1 MREHKVACY
10 YGVMVQP
17 KSKVALKDDLKE
29 VRLAQSEASE
39 EDEVVKVNDDDQV
52 LHADDLDN
60 DSLIQI
66 AAEPEDHTN
75 LYLFEEFMMPA
86 KKRRAHK
93 HIDFVPREETD
104 LLIETINSL
113 DLGWKAD
120 TCMLRKEK
128 GSKKCEEPLNL
139 AQTSRIHGKALY
151 QKGDGYKAAVEEAQA
166 FMKKYEKPEDIPD
179 DELPEN
185 FDWRNVKGYDFV
197 AKPKN

>member
-1 MREHKVACY
+1 MVGFMTTGPSTMREHKVTCY
-10 YGVMVQP
+10 YGVMVRPHQAL
-17 KSKVALKDDLKE
+17 ALKDDLKE
-29 VRLAQSEASE
+29 VRLAQNEAAE

-60 DSLIQI
+60 DSLVQI

-120 TCMLRKEK
+120 TCMLSKEK
-128 GSKKCEEPLNL
+128 GSKRCEEPLNL
-139 AQTSRIHGKALY
+139 AQTSSGHGKPLY
-151 QKGDGYKAAVEEAQA
+151 QKGDGYEAAVEEA
-166 FMKKYEKPEDIPD
+166 
-179 DELPEN
+179 
-185 FDWRNVKGYDFV
+185 
-197 AKPKN
+197 